1 MMTAELNLF
10 PMSKSELLPIESTV
24 QKKLTKHFPEQNSPF
39 FVVGVSGGM
48 DSMSL
53 LYIFKRLGISG
64 LVVHINYQKRG
75 EASDKDAELVEQ
87 MAFEWGFDCQT
98 ISVDPAEAKD
108 QNFQQ
113 WARDLRYGIFRDL
126 AEEHSADG
134 IAVAHHEDDQIET
147 ILQKIFRGAGL
158 TSWTGMD
165 VWDGSVFRPFLGISR
180 AQIEKYVEDKAVPYR
195 TDESNLESDFARNF
209 LRNEWLDR
217 LTDFFPGWKQNVLR
231 VNEQA
236 GNYEKAMGWIARQ
249 ITNEYGI
256 GREAFHSLDQNV
268 QKALVLY
275 LLKQREPGIEISHES
290 LQQIEDIEELQTGKA
305 IQLTGRFSI
314 LRDRD
319 HYCIV
324 ENDSDD
330 FPPISLQ
337 LYQLENSSFQKN
349 TLLLSIEICDQP
361 DFEKALYLDAEKIS
375 WPIKLRRWKS
385 GDRLQPLG
393 MEGHQQ
399 VSDHLTN
406 RKVSAAKKD
415 KALVVE
421 TFEEKICAV
430 IFPPIKNQMPIG
442 TIAEHVKCDSQTKH
456 CLKISTEF

>member
-1 MMTAELNLF
+1 
-10 PMSKSELLPIESTV
+10 MSKSDFLPIESIV
-24 QKKLTKHFPEQNSPF
+24 QKKLAKHFPDQAPPF
-39 FVVGVSGGM
+39 FVIGVSGGM

-53 LYIFKRLGISG
+53 LYIFKRLEISG

-98 ISVDPAEAKD
+98 ISVDATEAKD

-113 WARDLRYGIFRDL
+113 WARDMRYGIFRDL
-126 AEEHSADG
+126 AKEHSAEG

-158 TSWTGMD
+158 TSWTAMD
-165 VWDGSVFRPFLGISR
+165 VWDDTIFRPFLDISR
-180 AQIEKYVEDKAVPYR
+180 AQIEKYVEDKAIPYR
-195 TDESNLESDFARNF
+195 TDESNFESDFARNF
-209 LRNEWLDR
+209 LRNEWLER

-236 GNYEKAMGWIARQ
+236 GNYEKAIEWISYQ
-249 ITNEYGI
+249 MTSEQGI
-256 GREAFHSLDQNV
+256 DRKAFHLLVQNV
-268 QKALVLY
+268 QKALILY
-275 LLKQREPGIEISHES
+275 LLKQREPGIEISHDS
-290 LQQIEDIEELQTGKA
+290 LQQIEDLGDLQTGKA
-305 IQLTGRFSI
+305 IQLTGCFSV

-330 FPPISLQ
+330 FPPLFLQ
-337 LYQLENSSFQKN
+337 FDQLKNSPFQDNNLK
-349 TLLLSIEICDQP
+349 LSVEQFDQP
-361 DFEKALYLDAEKIS
+361 DFEKALYLDTEKIS

-385 GDRLQPLG
+385 GDRFQPLG

-415 KALVVE
+415 KALVIE

-430 IFPPIKNQMPIG
+430 IFPPIKNQMSIG
-442 TIAEHVKCDSQTKH
+442 TIAEQVKCDLNTKN
-456 CLKISTEF
+456 CLKIQHLTDASL